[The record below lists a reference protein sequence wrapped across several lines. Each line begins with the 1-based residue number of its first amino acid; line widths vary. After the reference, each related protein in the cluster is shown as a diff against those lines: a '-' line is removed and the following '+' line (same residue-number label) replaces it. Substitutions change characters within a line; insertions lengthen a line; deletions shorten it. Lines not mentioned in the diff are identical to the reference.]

1 MIILDYR
8 DTRPLYEQIVDKFQM
23 LILSG
28 ALEPNS
34 RMPSVRSLAVEL
46 SINPN
51 TIQRA
56 YSELE
61 RNGFLYTVK
70 GKGNYVAYSDSLKD
84 VRKQEILEKLRDLKK
99 EALSMGMTVK
109 ELTEFYKFRIYSN
122 FIHNHYLRLY
132 SQREYKIFIVI
143 LFSVCRFENTGTE
156 RSVQKHINIFIIDYL
171 QCINKIF
178 GIKSNRKLIS
188 VNLCKYLFVSC
199 TCFGIRGNY
208 YIFVVNFHLNRNFS

>member
-8 DTRPLYEQIVDKFQM
+8 DTRPLYEQIVDKFQI

-109 ELTEFYKFRIYSN
+109 ELTEF
-122 FIHNHYLRLY
+122 LE
-132 SQREYKIFIVI
+132 QED
-143 LFSVCRFENTGTE
+143 TAAAG
-156 RSVQKHINIFIIDYL
+156 QKET
-171 QCINKIF
+171 KAPAAE
-178 GIKSNRKLIS
+178 
-188 VNLCKYLFVSC
+188 
-199 TCFGIRGNY
+199 
-208 YIFVVNFHLNRNFS
+208 